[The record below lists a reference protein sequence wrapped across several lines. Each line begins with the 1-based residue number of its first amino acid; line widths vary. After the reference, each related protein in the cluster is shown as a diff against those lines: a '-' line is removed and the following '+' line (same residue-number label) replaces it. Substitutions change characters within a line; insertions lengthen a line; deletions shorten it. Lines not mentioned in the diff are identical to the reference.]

1 MKFLKNTIK
10 VVKFILYNKLNKTK
24 VVSLSK
30 IKKFSKV
37 NLIEIID
44 KAGGLTIQELVSI
57 LGICSTYPTGKF
69 LEIGSFRG
77 RTALNIIYNF
87 PDMNIYTFD
96 LPNSSE
102 EEANLTY
109 ELIESDKTQAFQENK
124 DELRINYKNYFRK
137 ITSLKGDS
145 ANYDF
150 KKYTNFFDFILIDG
164 SHKYENVVID
174 SENSIKMIKNTGYI
188 IWHDYS
194 KDHIDVVKAINFIKN
209 KYYIDIKRL
218 KHTKFAFALIDKN

>member
-218 KHTKFAFALIDKN
+218 KHTKFAFALINKN

>member
-1 MKFLKNTIK
+1 MKFLKNIIK
-10 VVKFILYNKLNKTK
+10 LIKFVFYNKLNKTK

-37 NLIEIID
+37 NLIEVID

-57 LGICSTYPTGKF
+57 LGICSIYPTGNF

-87 PDMNIYTFD
+87 PNMNIFTFD

-102 EEANLTY
+102 EEANLKY
-109 ELIESDKTQAFQENK
+109 ELIESDKTQAFQKNK
-124 DELRINYKNYFRK
+124 DELRINHNNYFQK

-145 ANYDF
+145 AKYDF
-150 KKYTNFFDFILIDG
+150 TKYSNFFDIILIDG
-164 SHKYENVVID
+164 SHKYENVILD
-174 SENSIKMIKNTGYI
+174 SENSIKMIKNKGYI

-194 KDHIDVVKAINFIKN
+194 KDHIDVVKAINLIKK
-209 KYYIDIKRL
+209 KYSIDIKRL
-218 KHTKFAFALIDKN
+218 KHTKFAFTLINKN